1 MGEIIARRL
10 ALMVLTML
18 VVSAVIFLVSEVV
31 PIDLARD
38 VLGQFADKDSIAAFN
53 EQNGLNCPKAARYF
67 IWLAGDTW
75 VDSARN
81 LWAHRPCRR
90 IVTRRNWPGWGCC
103 VATWAT
109 LFRTVRP

>member
-18 VVSAVIFLVSEVV
+18 IVSAVIFLVSEVV

-53 EQNGLNCPKAARYF
+53 EQNGLNCPKGVRYF

-81 LWAHRPCRR
+81 LLGAQAVPADCNPPKLARLG
-90 IVTRRNWPGWGCC
+90 V
-103 VATWAT
+103 
-109 LFRTVRP
+109 L